1 MCIEKASRKTVTTD
15 FKVTLSQRGELFQ
28 ETIKLFRPKI
38 GHIAKNRPK
47 GEKNWSFLK
56 KNFAKNRL
64 IAKFSLLIARI
75 RSSSP
80 NFAHFF
86 GLSPEIFVH
95 SQGVQKIANSGD
107 FGDEIAHLAAL
118 CQKSTFSINEL
129 M

>member
-15 FKVTLSQRGELFQ
+15 FIVTLSQRGELFQ

-38 GHIAKNRPK
+38 GHIANNRPK
-47 GEKNWSFLK
+47 GEKKLRNWSFLK

-75 RSSSP
+75 RSLSP

-118 CQKSTFSINEL
+118 VPGS
-129 M
+129 